1 MRHLKLRGQLGVPTF
16 HRMAMLRN
24 LLQSLLKHEHI
35 QTTIA
40 RAKQLQRFADPIIEL
55 GKQNN
60 LSAIRQVRET
70 IQDKDAFQKLFQV
83 YGPRFKDRQG
93 GYTRIFKLGVR
104 HGDAA
109 EMSLIEILPDPKKE
123 NEPRIIQTKRPET
136 EEEKT
141 KALEAK
147 KAKKDA
153 KKQDKHLK
161 KQESKAQSE
170 TRKAKQ
176 KQDVEHSHVSQG
188 RKTDKGTGRTR
199 ATKKGLS

>member
-1 MRHLKLRGQLGVPTF
+1 MRHLNLRGQLGVPTF

-24 LLQSLLKHEHI
+24 LLQSLLRHEHI
-35 QTTIA
+35 QTTLA

-55 GKQNN
+55 GKRKD
-60 LSAIRQVRET
+60 LAAIRQVRET
-70 IQDKDAFQKLFQV
+70 LRDKDSFQKLFQV
-83 YGPRFKDRQG
+83 YGPRFKDRKG

-109 EMSLIEILPDPKKE
+109 QMSLIEILPAPGKE

-147 KAKKDA
+147 KARKDT

-161 KQESKAQSE
+161 KQESKAQAE

-176 KQDVEHSHVSQG
+176 KRDIEHSHVSQG
-188 RKTDKGTGRTR
+188 RKTDKGTGRTH

>member
-1 MRHLKLRGQLGVPTF
+1 MRHLKLRGKLAVPTY

-24 LLQSLLKHEHI
+24 LLESLLKHERI

-40 RAKQLQRFADPIIEL
+40 RAKQLQRFTDPIIEL
-55 GKQNN
+55 GKRKD

-70 IQDKDAFQKLFQV
+70 LQDKDAFQKLFEV
-83 YGPRFKDRQG
+83 FGPRFKDRKG

-109 EMSLIEILPDPKKE
+109 QMSLIEILPEPGKE

-141 KALEAK
+141 KVLEAK
-147 KAKKDA
+147 KA

-161 KQESKAQSE
+161 KQESKAQAE

-176 KQDVEHSHVSQG
+176 KQDFDHSHVSQG
-188 RKTDKGTGRTR
+188 RKTDKGTGRTHT
-199 ATKKGLS
+199 TKKGL